1 MDFSALGITV
11 YPVITVVCYGIGEL
25 MKVTKLDNK
34 WIPVICGTCGLA
46 FGIFSMHFVPNF
58 PATDYLSAAAV
69 GIVSGLAATGANQ
82 VIKQITDKS

>member
-11 YPVITVVCYGIGEL
+11 SPIITVVCYGIGEF

-34 WIPVICGTCGLA
+34 WIPIICGACGIV
-46 FGIFSMHFVPNF
+46 FGIFSMHFVPDF
-58 PATDYLSAAAV
+58 PANDYLTACAI

-82 VIKQITDKS
+82 AIKQITAKS